1 MPNVFYAYAGKMS
14 KIRILADRVANQI
27 AAGEVVERPASVV
40 KELLENSVDA
50 DATKIE
56 VEFRNGGK
64 SYIRVEDNGI
74 GMSQDQALLSLERH
88 ATSKIREAS
97 DLNHVRSFG
106 FRGEALPSIAS
117 VSRFSLRTRC
127 KKEKEGSEILVN
139 GGKMVHVKECGM
151 PPGTRIEVSHLF
163 NSVPGRRKFLK
174 TEVTESTHLMHL
186 AKLYALAHPH
196 IHFTLLEG
204 GRTIFQSPACDDL
217 SERVCE
223 IFGKGFAES
232 LSDIS
237 AEGNGLSLSGLVGM
251 PGQSRPTRKEMIFFV
266 NQRPVDSKTLTYA
279 TLEAFH
285 TFIPKGR
292 FPPAILFL
300 EIDPACVDVNVHPSK
315 KEIRFREDPKVR
327 NFLLSTLL
335 GRNRAFN
342 LGTATKLEEIKLEVD
357 NESSKMVPQID
368 PKALEMYAIE
378 KPPISPS
385 IDSGKNDCD
394 TNAKILSNQLTQKSE
409 NKRDF
414 NRGELIPE
422 QFVSPRGEG
431 LASWRLIDSLK
442 GGLGLFS
449 TTEGLVV
456 MHGRAAYER
465 VRFEELEDCLEG
477 KVKYESQSL
486 LLPENLELDSVD
498 SNRLNQD
505 SKELKRLGFEIEEFG
520 RNFFRIN
527 GCPHWLSPER
537 SLSFIKDFLEL
548 SREQGSSVKTLDI
561 VKEAMIRESSF
572 KSGDGGGF
580 SDQEMMLLAKELL
593 QCKNPYTCPK
603 GRPTFFEIPIRD
615 FEKRFQRK
623 I

>member
-1 MPNVFYAYAGKMS
+1 
-14 KIRILADRVANQI
+14 
-27 AAGEVVERPASVV
+27 
-40 KELLENSVDA
+40 
-50 DATKIE
+50 
-56 VEFRNGGK
+56 
-64 SYIRVEDNGI
+64 
-74 GMSQDQALLSLERH
+74 
-88 ATSKIREAS
+88 
-97 DLNHVRSFG
+97 
-106 FRGEALPSIAS
+106 
-117 VSRFSLRTRC
+117 
-127 KKEKEGSEILVN
+127 
-139 GGKMVHVKECGM
+139 
-151 PPGTRIEVSHLF
+151 
-163 NSVPGRRKFLK
+163 
-174 TEVTESTHLMHL
+174 MHL

-232 LSDIS
+232 LSDVS

-292 FPPAILFL
+292 FPPVILFL
-300 EIDPACVDVNVHPSK
+300 EIDPASVDVNVHPSK

-335 GRNRAFN
+335 GRNRSFN

-378 KPPISPS
+378 KPSISPS
-385 IDSGKNDCD
+385 IDSEKNDCD
-394 TNAKILSNQLTQKSE
+394 TNAKILSNQSTQKSE
-409 NKRDF
+409 NESDF

-465 VRFEELEDCLEG
+465 VRFEELENCLEG